1 MLTRSVKPV
10 LDEATKEIL
19 AQKEQV
25 TRLKALADK
34 HPFYKY
40 NGVWTRELQNLVC
53 YMSFLPSE
61 IP

>member
-1 MLTRSVKPV
+1 MITNSVKPV

-53 YMSFLPSE
+53 YMSLLPSE
-61 IP
+61 IS